1 MAPRRESAK
10 TARPRRLK
18 RAYARSSTNLAWAVS
33 ADPFRTGESDP
44 GRGASGRPGRLV
56 VVSNRVPLPD
66 KNGASSAGGLTVAL
80 EGALKRQGGLWF
92 GWSGKTVERAPGPP
106 TVIEAD
112 NITFCV
118 VDLLKRD
125 YDQYYAGFA
134 NRALWPICHYRLDLL
149 QIDRKDRD
157 GYFRVNR
164 FFAKTLA
171 PLLKEDD
178 LVWVHDYHFIPLA
191 AELRRLGCRNRI
203 GFFLHIPWAPP
214 DVASALP
221 AYRRLVDGLAAYD
234 VVGFHTPQDA
244 DNFSRCLIRER
255 IGRAV
260 APGVHEVSGR
270 RLTIGAFPV
279 GIDNDAFAAMAAKA
293 ERNATVKSMGASMG
307 GRSLIIGVDRL
318 DYSKGI
324 KERIEAFSCF
334 LRANPGF
341 RNRVTFLQVTP
352 KSRSEVPEYQ
362 TMQHQIAEQVGW
374 TNGHLGEVDWVP
386 VRYINKTIAH
396 ATLAGLYR
404 LAEIGLVT
412 PLRDGM
418 NLVAKEFVM
427 AQNPSRPGVLILSRF
442 AGAAHELDAALLVN
456 PYDTEATAAAI
467 RQALEMPL
475 EERRERWEAMV
486 ARLKENGVET
496 WCRNFLS
503 TLAETAG
510 APSLSGGAAAG

>member
-1 MAPRRESAK
+1 MAPRRESAT

-18 RAYARSSTNLAWAVS
+18 RAYARSSDVAWAIS
-33 ADPFRTGESDP
+33 ADPSLSLGSEPTLGSGTP
-44 GRGASGRPGRLV
+44 GRAGRLV

-66 KNGASSAGGLTVAL
+66 KTGASSAGGLTVAL

-106 TVIEAD
+106 TVIETG
-112 NITFCV
+112 NVTFCV
-118 VDLLKRD
+118 LDLLKRD

-164 FFAKTLA
+164 TFAKTLA
-171 PLLKEDD
+171 PLLREDD

-221 AYRRLVDGLAAYD
+221 AYRRLIEGLASYD
-234 VVGFHTPQDA
+234 VVGFHTPQDV
-244 DNFSRCLIRER
+244 DNFVRCLVRER
-255 IGRAV
+255 IGRSV
-260 APGVHEVSGR
+260 APGLHEIGGR
-270 RLTIGAFPV
+270 RLSIGAYPV
-279 GIDNDAFAAMAAKA
+279 GIDNEAFAGMAAKA
-293 ERNATVKSMGASMG
+293 ERSAVVKGMAASMG

-324 KERIEAFSCF
+324 TERIEAFSCF
-334 LRANPGF
+334 LRGNPNF
-341 RNRVTFLQVTP
+341 RNRVTYLQVTP

-362 TMQHQIAEQVGW
+362 SMQHQIAEQVGR
-374 TNGHLGEVDWVP
+374 TNGNLGEVDWVP

-396 ATLAGLYR
+396 ASLAGLYR
-404 LAEIGLVT
+404 LAEIGFVT

-418 NLVAKEFVM
+418 NLVAKEYVM
-427 AQNPSRPGVLILSRF
+427 AQDPKRPGVLILSRF
-442 AGAAHELDAALLVN
+442 AGAAHELDSALLVN

-475 EERRERWEAMV
+475 SERRERWEAMV
-486 ARLKENGVET
+486 ARLRDNGVET
-496 WCRNFLS
+496 WCETFLAA
-503 TLAETAG
+503 LAAG
-510 APSLSGGAAAG
+510 PDPPSLPGGTP

>member
-1 MAPRRESAK
+1 MASRRESAK
-10 TARPRRLK
+10 TARPRLK
-18 RAYARSSTNLAWAVS
+18 RAYARSTTNLAWAVS
-33 ADPFRTGESDP
+33 ADPAGAPGSEPGPGTGAP
-44 GRGASGRPGRLV
+44 GRAARLV

-66 KNGASSAGGLTVAL
+66 KSGASSAGGLTVAL

-92 GWSGKTVERAPGPP
+92 GWSGKTVERTPGPP

-112 NITFCV
+112 NVTFCV
-118 VDLLKRD
+118 LDLLKRD
-125 YDQYYAGFA
+125 YDRYYAGFA

-164 FFAKTLA
+164 TFAKTLA

-191 AELRRLGCRNRI
+191 AELRRLGSRNRI
-203 GFFLHIPWAPP
+203 GFFLHIPWPPP

-221 AYRRLVDGLAAYD
+221 AYRRLIEGLAAYD

-244 DNFSRCLIRER
+244 DNFVRCLIRER
-255 IGRAV
+255 IGRTI
-260 APGVHEVSGR
+260 APGVHEIGGR
-270 RLTIGAFPV
+270 RLLIGAFPV
-279 GIDNDAFAAMAAKA
+279 GIDNESFMAMAAKA
-293 ERNATVKSMGASMG
+293 ERSAVVKGMAASMG

-334 LRANPGF
+334 LRANPDF
-341 RNRVTFLQVTP
+341 RNKVTYLQVTP

-362 TMQHQIAEQVGW
+362 TMQHQIAEQVGR
-374 TNGHLGEVDWVP
+374 TNGNLGEVDWVP

-396 ATLAGLYR
+396 ASLAGLYR
-404 LAEIGLVT
+404 LADIGLVT

-427 AQNPSRPGVLILSRF
+427 AQDPKRPGVLVLSRF

-456 PYDTEATAAAI
+456 PYDTEATGVAI

-475 EERRERWEAMV
+475 EERRERWQTMA
-486 ARLKENGVET
+486 ARLRGNGVET
-496 WCRNFLS
+496 WCRNFLAV
-503 TLAETAG
+503 LAEG
-510 APSLSGGAAAG
+510 ADAASLSDEAS

>member
-1 MAPRRESAK
+1 LRIGYSEENKRK
-10 TARPRRLK
+10 TPM
-18 RAYARSSTNLAWAVS
+18 S
-33 ADPFRTGESDP
+33 
-44 GRGASGRPGRLV
+44 RLV
-56 VVSNRVPLPD
+56 VVSNRVGPLTD
-66 KNGASSAGGLTVAL
+66 EGKAGGLAVGLADAL
-80 EGALKRQGGLWF
+80 RQRGGVWF
-92 GWSGKTVERAPGPP
+92 GWSGETTEEGTFGPLHLTTEGDVQLATIDLTPTDVEDFYTGH
-106 TVIEAD
+106 
-112 NITFCV
+112 
-118 VDLLKRD
+118 
-125 YDQYYAGFA
+125 A
-134 NRALWPICHYRLDLL
+134 NQALWPVLHYRVDLATF
-149 QIDRKDRD
+149 DRRFADA
-157 GYFRVNR
+157 YERVNER
-164 FFAKTLA
+164 VANRLR
-171 PLLKEDD
+171 PLLRPTDT
-178 LVWVHDYHFIPLA
+178 VWVHDYHFIPLA

-221 AYRRLVDGLAAYD
+221 AYRRLIEGLAAYD

-279 GIDNDAFAAMAAKA
+279 GIDNEAFATMAVKA
-293 ERNATVKSMGASMG
+293 ERSAVVRSMGASMG

-334 LRANPGF
+334 LRANPDF
-341 RNRVTFLQVTP
+341 RNRVTFLQITP

-362 TMQHQIAEQVGW
+362 DMQHQIAEHVGR
-374 TNGHLGEVDWVP
+374 TNGNLGEVDWVP

-396 ATLAGLYR
+396 SSLAGLYR

-427 AQNPSRPGVLILSRF
+427 AQNPSRPGVLVLSRF

-456 PYDTEATAAAI
+456 PYDTEATATAI
-467 RQALEMPL
+467 RQALEMSL
-475 EERRERWEAMV
+475 DERRERWQAMV
-486 ARLKENGVET
+486 ARLKENGVEN
-496 WCRNFLS
+496 WCRAFLEA
-503 TLAETAG
+503 LAA
-510 APSLSGGAAAG
+510 SGGAPGSAGEAAH